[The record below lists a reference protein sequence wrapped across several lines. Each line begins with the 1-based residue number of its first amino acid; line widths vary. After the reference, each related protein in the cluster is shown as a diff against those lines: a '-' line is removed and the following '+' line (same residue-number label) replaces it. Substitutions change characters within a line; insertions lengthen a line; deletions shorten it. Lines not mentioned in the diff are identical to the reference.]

1 VAATYGVAWGA
12 LVLRVV
18 LGVVF
23 VMHAYELL
31 VLLGPRD
38 VTGTMLR
45 QGFPRTV
52 VPVLFWYTIAAQAG
66 GGVLI
71 AIGLWTRPA
80 AVVNLPILFG
90 AFFLLHLPQG
100 YFMRGAIREAGERAA
115 AVGYELS
122 LLVLACT
129 VAVALQGAG
138 PMSFDDRLNAPGR
151 RRRAP

>member
-1 VAATYGVAWGA
+1 VAVTYGAAWGA
-12 LVLRVV
+12 LILRVV

-38 VTGTMLR
+38 VTATMLR
-45 QGFPRTV
+45 HGIPREVTPLV
-52 VPVLFWYTIAAQAG
+52 FWLTIAAQALG
-66 GGVLI
+66 GALI
-71 AIGLWTRPA
+71 VIGLWTRAA
-80 AVVNLPILFG
+80 AVANLPVLFG

-100 YFMRGAIREAGERAA
+100 YFMRGTIRAGERAA
-115 AVGYELS
+115 SVGYELS

-129 VAVALQGAG
+129 VAVALQGGG
-138 PMSFDDRLNAPGR
+138 PMSLDDKRNAPGR